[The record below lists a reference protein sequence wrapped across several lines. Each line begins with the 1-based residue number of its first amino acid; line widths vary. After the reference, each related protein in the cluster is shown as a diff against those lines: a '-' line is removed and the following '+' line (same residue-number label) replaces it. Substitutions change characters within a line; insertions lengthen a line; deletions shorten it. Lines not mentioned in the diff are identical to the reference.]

1 MYKEHH
7 QGSDLFRRKTMKN
20 RSQEKSGFYNFSV
33 NNNNRKTVMLP
44 NSNKNNKSTFADI
57 FSKTMVNHLLFLIIV
72 E

>member
-1 MYKEHH
+1 
-7 QGSDLFRRKTMKN
+7 MKN